1 MVRPASKGLT
11 LEGDRAGKDSLLRR
25 SESTSKNVEM
35 VLMRELPVQ
44 LSEKG

>member
-1 MVRPASKGLT
+1 VVRPASKGLT

-35 VLMRELPVQ
+35 VLVGEFPI
-44 LSEKG
+44 